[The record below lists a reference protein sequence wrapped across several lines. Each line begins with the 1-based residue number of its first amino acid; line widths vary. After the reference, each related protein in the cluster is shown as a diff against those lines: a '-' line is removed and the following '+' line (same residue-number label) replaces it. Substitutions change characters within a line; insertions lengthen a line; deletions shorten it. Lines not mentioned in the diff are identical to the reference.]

1 MTELLEILDNNKITY
16 KKTNNPTEVLIKC
29 TSGIHDDENPSLS
42 YNLENN
48 IFHCWSCG
56 FSGGKNKFLSSIGI
70 VTKLKLDT
78 KQPYKILKVK
88 QKLKKLIE
96 KDTVAMPTITRPA
109 RGAYK
114 NMSAKILNEFD
125 AFFTEQYGLT
135 DYLCVP
141 IYQFNKLRF
150 IEGRYRFK
158 GPDKPKYMRRPG
170 GATVMNILFPIDKL
184 MPTVE
189 VVIVEGLFD
198 MMNLWQHG
206 YHNVLCTFGTQNFG
220 EKKIELLDKLGV
232 TSVKLM
238 MDGDS
243 AGALAAQKISR
254 LLEKFDF
261 QTTTIKLPSHM
272 DPGALSADEIKYY
285 LSNS

>member
-1 MTELLEILDNNKITY
+1 MAELLELLDTHRVTY

-29 TSGIHDDENPSLS
+29 TSGNHDDSNPSLS
-42 YNLENN
+42 YNLEDN

-56 FSGGKNKFLSSIGI
+56 FSGGKNKFLNSIGI
-70 VTKLKLDT
+70 TTKLQLDT
-78 KQPYKILKVK
+78 KQPYKI
-88 QKLKKLIE
+88 QKIKRKIQKLIE
-96 KDTVAMPTITRPA
+96 KNTISMPEPRRSAI
-109 RGAYK
+109 GDYK
-114 NMSAKILNEFD
+114 NISAATLKEFD
-125 AFFTEQYGLT
+125 AFFTEQYGLK

-150 IEGRYRFK
+150 IEGRYRFSK
-158 GPDKPKYMRRPG
+158 SDKPKYMRRPA
-170 GATVMNILFPIDKL
+170 GAGVLNILFPSDKL
-184 MPTVE
+184 LPSVE
-189 VVIVEGLFD
+189 IIIVEGLFD

-206 YHNVLCTFGTQNFG
+206 YHNVVCTFGTQNFG
-220 EKKIELLDKLGV
+220 EK
-232 TSVKLM
+232 

-243 AGALAAQKISR
+243 AGITAAQKITR

-272 DPGALSADEIKYY
+272 DPGGLGADEIKYY